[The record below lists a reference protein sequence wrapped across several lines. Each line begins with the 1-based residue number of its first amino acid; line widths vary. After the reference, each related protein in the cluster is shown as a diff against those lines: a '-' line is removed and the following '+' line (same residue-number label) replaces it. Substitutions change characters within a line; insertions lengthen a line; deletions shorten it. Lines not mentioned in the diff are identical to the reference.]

1 MSLFNDDHELL
12 AAFRR
17 GCPRAMERVYHSCSG
32 LVEGHVRAWVREAQL
47 HDSLV
52 ADFVQETFLRAFAAR
67 ARAGFDAQ
75 RDFSPYLV
83 SIARNCLI
91 DFLRRKRRE
100 VLDAPTNLVGR
111 IDAESA
117 RWDEVSEPKLN
128 AVLTS
133 YVDSLPPEL
142 RRVLEQ
148 RVLLE
153 RSQSAACAA
162 LGVTRQRLRS
172 GEHQLR
178 LRLRKQ
184 LILAGVPISELQR

>member
-1 MSLFNDDHELL
+1 
-12 AAFRR
+12 
-17 GCPRAMERVYHSCSG
+17 
-32 LVEGHVRAWVREAQL
+32 VRAWVREAQL